1 MIIKIPITDLSKEI
15 QELYNQN
22 KLEHFA
28 IDYQYNNLLAEVE
41 QDSIH
46 LDEKWKEVEV
56 FDFTKYLKMDNRFNT
71 YEVELKDSEIIIQ
84 ITVI

>member
-1 MIIKIPITDLSKEI
+1 MIIKIPITDLSEEI